1 MFVSSLALLSSLGLY
16 LAART
21 LAPQR
26 TSAGRGRRRLL
37 TACAVVAVGSI
48 VVELAA
54 RRLAPFGGGLWRPL
68 VWSERV
74 ATFLCLVAMVQMV
87 ALRTAAAPFAWA
99 AAIVDRL
106 RARVPPTTAP
116 VGPEMSRREVLLQAL
131 SAGAVGASTTAVLY
145 GSLRERHDVETVDVR
160 VTIPALPPSLE
171 GLTIAQI
178 TDLHAGIFTGRR
190 ELEHVVERVNALRAD
205 VVVVTGDIVD
215 NNPAHIRDAM
225 RLLSKL
231 RGRLGTYTVL
241 GNHDLYTGGA
251 AVQRALDAAGLPCL
265 VNRAVK
271 VHTGDVRRGALT
283 LAGVAD
289 VMARRHNG
297 DVPPDLDEALRGADP
312 EAPVVLLAHNPV
324 FFDRVDARV
333 AVQLSGHT
341 HGGQVNVGGVARSV
355 LRYVAGRY
363 TRGDSTL
370 YVSRGIGITGAPVRL
385 AAAPEITRIEV
396 TRHHT

>member
-21 LAPQR
+21 LAPR
-26 TSAGRGRRRLL
+26 GTSAGRGRRRLL
-37 TACAVVAVGSI
+37 AACALVAVGSI
-48 VVELAA
+48 VVELTA

-190 ELEHVVERVNALRAD
+190 ELEHVDRKS
-205 VVVVTGDIVD
+205 VV
-215 NNPAHIRDAM
+215 
-225 RLLSKL
+225 
-231 RGRLGTYTVL
+231 
-241 GNHDLYTGGA
+241 
-251 AVQRALDAAGLPCL
+251 
-265 VNRAVK
+265 
-271 VHTGDVRRGALT
+271 
-283 LAGVAD
+283 
-289 VMARRHNG
+289 
-297 DVPPDLDEALRGADP
+297 
-312 EAPVVLLAHNPV
+312 
-324 FFDRVDARV
+324 
-333 AVQLSGHT
+333 
-341 HGGQVNVGGVARSV
+341 
-355 LRYVAGRY
+355 
-363 TRGDSTL
+363 
-370 YVSRGIGITGAPVRL
+370 
-385 AAAPEITRIEV
+385 
-396 TRHHT
+396 